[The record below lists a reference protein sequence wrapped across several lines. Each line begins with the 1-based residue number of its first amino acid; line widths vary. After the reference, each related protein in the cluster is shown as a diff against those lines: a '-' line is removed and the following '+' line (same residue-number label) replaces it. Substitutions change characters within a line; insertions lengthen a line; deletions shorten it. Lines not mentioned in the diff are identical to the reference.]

1 MRLLDREFR
10 AESSTEAAWV
20 PTRITQASNFS
31 VESRLALSAVIDT
44 LSMPN
49 CRKHSVRRFLD
60 DSCRST
66 SAARAENFLEEDKDT
81 REFPKAVSVRCT
93 VWVGYSC
100 PTLLCRCGASALA
113 RQTLR

>member
-10 AESSTEAAWV
+10 ADSSTEAAWA

-49 CRKHSVRRFLD
+49 CLKHSVSKLLD
-60 DSCRST
+60 CSCRST
-66 SAARAENFLEEDKDT
+66 SAARAENFLEEDKGT
-81 REFPKAVSVRCT
+81 REFPKAFSDSINCVVR
-93 VWVGYSC
+93 
-100 PTLLCRCGASALA
+100 TLFSDTFDSICGACPS
-113 RQTLR
+113 

>member
-10 AESSTEAAWV
+10 ADSSTEAAWA

-49 CRKHSVRRFLD
+49 CLKHSVSKLLD
-60 DSCRST
+60 CSCRS
-66 SAARAENFLEEDKDT
+66 SAARAENFLEEDKGT
-81 REFPKAVSVRCT
+81 REFPKAFSVLDQL
-93 VWVGYSC
+93 WGSD
-100 PTLLCRCGASALA
+100 TLVR
-113 RQTLR
+113 RF